1 MAHLTDFFD
10 VLLNEIEQN
19 CGLNTEISIRELKAK
34 GGIYAE
40 LGQGFT
46 DTVYYNKQTV
56 KTVPVLF
63 MCRHKSQKQC
73 MEWLC
78 SICDYLQRLKAYP
91 RGKTFTWLDTT
102 IAKEPNKIGRDED
115 GVYHYSCILNCKIH
129 Y

>member
-19 CGLNTEISIRELKAK
+19 CGLNTEISIKAK

>member
-19 CGLNTEISIRELKAK
+19 CGLNTEISIRELKAE

-40 LGQGFT
+40 LGQGST

-78 SICDYLQRLKAYP
+78 SICDYLQRLKIYP
-91 RGKTFTWLDTT
+91 NGETFAWLDTT
-102 IAKEPNKIGRDED
+102 IAKEPSKIGRNED
-115 GVYHYSCILNCKIH
+115 GVYHYSCILICKIH

>member
-102 IAKEPNKIGRDED
+102 IAKEPNKIGRE
-115 GVYHYSCILNCKIH
+115 
-129 Y
+129 